1 MQIPWTVLHDQSI
14 HSAPPNAVQSGEVH
28 AYSARGW
35 KGQYLVVV
43 PKARL
48 VALRMR
54 WPEKVDNQ
62 WSDID
67 YWRDF
72 EADVLKLV
80 GLAAGKK

>member
-1 MQIPWTVLHDQSI
+1 M
-14 HSAPPNAVQSGEVH
+14 
-28 AYSARGW
+28 
-35 KGQYLVVV
+35 VV